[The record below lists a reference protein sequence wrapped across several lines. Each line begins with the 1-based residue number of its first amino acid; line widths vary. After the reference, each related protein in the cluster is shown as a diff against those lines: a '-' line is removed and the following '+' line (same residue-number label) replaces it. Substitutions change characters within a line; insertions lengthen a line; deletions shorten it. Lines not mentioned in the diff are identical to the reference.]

1 MSRTHPKS
9 TAAAEAR
16 CFRMSKELLSLLP
29 AFLAA
34 EQYPFDID
42 LKELED
48 HLESFMREPSV
59 IELFEEEEV
68 APSTTSFDPP
78 SNVIRPFDG
87 LLISS
92 ITEARCVPSRRF
104 LRGST

>member
-42 LKELED
+42 QKELED

-68 APSTTSFDPP
+68 APSILRATSSDRSTVCSFHQ
-78 SNVIRPFDG
+78 
-87 LLISS
+87 
-92 ITEARCVPSRRF
+92 SRMQDVSQAE
-104 LRGST
+104 GS